1 MVAVPAL
8 LADQLHVS
16 AGSAERAGEASLEA
30 ALVAGS
36 VIKLSSALATCLYPP
51 PAPSG
56 ANCSFSLF
64 ITLSSLSQCE
74 SVSIIILTCL
84 SLGELQVPAL
94 DSQMGLTHPSLPSI
108 ALSSRYSLCNLE

>member
-36 VIKLSSALATCLYPP
+36 VIKLSSALATL
-51 PAPSG
+51 
-56 ANCSFSLF
+56 
-64 ITLSSLSQCE
+64 
-74 SVSIIILTCL
+74 SVSTSC
-84 SLGELQVPAL
+84 SKWGKLQLFTVYNPL
-94 DSQMGLTHPSLPSI
+94 IP
-108 ALSSRYSLCNLE
+108 